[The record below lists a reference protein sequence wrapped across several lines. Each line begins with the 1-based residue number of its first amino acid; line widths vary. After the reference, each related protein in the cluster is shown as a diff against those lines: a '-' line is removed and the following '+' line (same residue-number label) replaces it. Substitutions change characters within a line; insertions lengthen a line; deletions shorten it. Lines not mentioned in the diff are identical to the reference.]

1 MSRLRHR
8 PFSRQEFALVHALN
22 STPNYG
28 PNYGPQ
34 YGLHYGRIGHF
45 VHPGT
50 PLNWKN
56 LHFLLGANREGESIE
71 TLTFQNQDNCG
82 EAVGVMGPTIQ
93 SNSTT

>member
-1 MSRLRHR
+1 MPRLRHR
-8 PFSRQEFALVHALN
+8 PFSRQEFALVRALN
-22 STPNYG
+22 NTPH
-28 PNYGPQ
+28 
-34 YGLHYGRIGHF
+34 YGLHYGQIGHF
-45 VHPGT
+45 VPPGT

-56 LHFLLGANREGESIE
+56 FNFFLGANREGESIE